1 MLAMNDGQY
10 RKLEP
15 ATLTAFTD
23 GLRAIVVK
31 LKAALPDARFYLIR
45 SSPFDDI
52 SHAPNFD
59 PGYDAVLRQL
69 GDAVSQIGREEHAGV
84 IDFGLPLDN
93 GIRAVWHDNHD
104 LAQQLLP
111 DRVHPS
117 PAGHLVMGATL
128 LRAWHAS
135 AVVTSVAI
143 DAKAGTVTAAE
154 NTAVSALT
162 VTPAKISWSQLD
174 RALPLPF
181 SWDDGDTK
189 LAEQAGADL
198 ESLDSQPLS
207 VTGLPPGRYE
217 LKIDNGSVGTFSA
230 ADLAKG
236 INLAVAN
243 TPMRSQA
250 YPAKWGSG
258 DGHQLQVVRRRLL
271 AHGGSDPVAATT
283 AEQLAQQDEGDQAA
297 RSTNLTPKPRA
308 YVLTLVP

>member
-1 MLAMNDGQY
+1 
-10 RKLEP
+10 
-15 ATLTAFTD
+15 
-23 GLRAIVVK
+23 
-31 LKAALPDARFYLIR
+31 
-45 SSPFDDI
+45 
-52 SHAPNFD
+52 
-59 PGYDAVLRQL
+59 
-69 GDAVSQIGREEHAGV
+69 
-84 IDFGLPLDN
+84 
-93 GIRAVWHDNHD
+93 
-104 LAQQLLP
+104 
-111 DRVHPS
+111 
-117 PAGHLVMGATL
+117 
-128 LRAWHAS
+128 
-135 AVVTSVAI
+135 
-143 DAKAGTVTAAE
+143 
-154 NTAVSALT
+154 

-217 LKIDNGSVGTFSA
+217 LKIDDWNIGTFSA

-236 INLAVAN
+236 INLAIAN